1 MVRGFAV
8 FSILMLFFRLNLY
21 ARQADSAGIRK
32 FFDRADSYMDTG
44 HYDSAQFYLNKIYQQ
59 VSYRG
64 PSLFSYFL
72 TSRQAEIYY
81 YNNLPELGMQEAQ
94 RAINIARFLKD
105 DILKGDAYNFAG
117 LFYFLTGKNSAAI
130 SSYKKSITLQLSTP
144 YPRQYL
150 ELSEPYHFYGNL
162 AEVYEQLNQTDSAV
176 HYNRL
181 SLLHARQSQSARG
194 LSTAYLNL
202 ANAFLKGSKIDSAH
216 KYYTLCREAA
226 LNSKDFDVELNAYG
240 GLANCARVRGMQQ
253 EAAAELGL
261 GFDLIKQF
269 PQVNSYYSL
278 LFLESAIGILQSSGN
293 FEKLSQAFKLKTQI
307 QSATHQKN
315 DIQIRSILMAGLKNE
330 TRILN
335 LEVNKARQEQDL
347 ATTRLYFIIALV
359 LLLLLTFAAYVFYSR
374 QRLRLSNLRN
384 KISQDLHDEVG
395 ATLSGIA
402 LYAHLAQK
410 QSSQGQPSKAAESL
424 QIINSNA
431 KEMVKKLSDIVWAV
445 NPVND
450 SFEQLMQRLEEYA
463 MEAGLPKGVE
473 VISKH
478 GDEMTRVKLSM
489 EIRKN
494 IYLIGLEAVNNAIK
508 HSGCRVIKIEAGMSR
523 NNLHLLIADDG
534 KGFESE
540 AIKRGNGLVNMQ
552 SRAREIGGNLSVSN
566 QRPRGVQVELICK
579 IT

>member
-8 FSILMLFFRLNLY
+8 FWVLMLFFQPDLC
-21 ARQADSAGIRK
+21 ARQADSSTIRK
-32 FFDRADSYMDTG
+32 FFDRADSYMDTD

-59 VSYRG
+59 VSYRE

-94 RAINIARFLKD
+94 RAINIASILKD

-130 SSYKKSITLQLSTP
+130 SSYKKSIALELSTL
-144 YPRQYL
+144 YPGKYL

-162 AEVYEQLNQTDSAV
+162 AEVYEKLNQTDSAV

-181 SLLHARQSQSARG
+181 SLHHARQSHSARG

-202 ANAFLKGSKIDSAH
+202 ANAFLKGQRIDSAH
-216 KYYTLCREAA
+216 KYYTLCRKAA
-226 LNSKDFDVELNAYG
+226 LISKDFDVELNAYG
-240 GLANCARVRGMQQ
+240 GLANCAGAFGMQQ
-253 EAAAELGL
+253 KAVAQLDS
-261 GFDLIKQF
+261 GFALIKEF

-278 LFLESAIGILQSSGN
+278 LFLESAISILQLAGN

-315 DIQIRSILMAGLKNE
+315 DIQIRSILMGGLKNE

-335 LEVNKARQEQDL
+335 LEVDRARQEEDL
-347 ATTRLYFIIALV
+347 ATTRLYFIVALV
-359 LLLLLTFAAYVFYSR
+359 LLLLLTFAAYIFYSR

-410 QSSQGQPSKAAESL
+410 QSKQNQSSKAVESL

-445 NPVND
+445 NPAND
-450 SFEQLMQRLEEYA
+450 NFEQLMQRLEEYA
-463 MEAGLPKGVE
+463 IEAGLPKGIE
-473 VISKH
+473 VRSKH
-478 GDEMTRVKLSM
+478 DDELARVRLSM
-489 EIRKN
+489 ETRKN

-508 HSGCRVIKIEAGMSR
+508 HSGCQVIKINAGMSGNHLR
-523 NNLHLLIADDG
+523 LLIADDG
-534 KGFESE
+534 KGLDNE
-540 AIKRGNGLVNMQ
+540 AVKRGNGLVNMQ
-552 SRAREIGGNLSVSN
+552 SRAREIGGNLSVLN
-566 QRPRGVQVELICK
+566 QYPAGVQVELICK